1 MQFSAN
7 ERDGATAAHGGDS
20 TGPGKIGDNLA
31 TRLDPR
37 FFEKA
42 LMPGRRQTLAT
53 ALLVLLAMTCVDS
66 PKPVRAESASWLFAS
81 LLREKKILTYMR
93 MPVSGKLVR
102 LGETKTPAEPAHMN
116 VSPDRRTLFVSFR
129 STGQL
134 ASYRIHPANGSLV
147 RLSVVAGGEDPAFM
161 QPDSSGR
168 FLISAYYR
176 SNNVTVH
183 TVDKQ
188 GRISER
194 PLQTVATAEK
204 AHGVAIDSKDRFVFV
219 SHTGGNRVHQFA
231 FDKQR
236 GFLKALD
243 PTFVARPKGEHPRH
257 IVMHPSDR
265 WAYTSNEAGDS
276 LGVYAVD
283 GRSGV
288 LTPLQTLSSLP
299 DGFDKEKNATARC
312 EITPNGK
319 NVYVANRGHE
329 SIACYAINQKTGRVR
344 SLGQVPT
351 EKTPRSFT
359 IDPRGR
365 YLYAAGESSG
375 RIASFLILND
385 GMLERFATDKAGPVA
400 WWVIA
405 VDTPIPQ

>member
-1 MQFSAN
+1 M
-7 ERDGATAAHGGDS
+7 
-20 TGPGKIGDNLA
+20 L
-31 TRLDPR
+31 
-37 FFEKA
+37 
-42 LMPGRRQTLAT
+42 GRRQTLAT
-53 ALLVLLAMTCVDS
+53 TLLVLLAMTCVDS
-66 PKPVRAESASWLFAS
+66 ATPVRAESASWLFAS
-81 LLREKKILTYMR
+81 LLQEKKILTYMR

-102 LGETKTPAEPAHMN
+102 LGEIKTVAEPAQMN

-134 ASYRIHPANGSLV
+134 ASFRIHPANGSLTP
-147 RLSVVAGGEDPAFM
+147 LSVVAGGEDPAFL
-161 QPDSSGR
+161 QPDSTGR
-168 FLISAYYR
+168 LLVSAYYV
-176 SNNVTVH
+176 SNKVTVH
-183 TVDKQ
+183 AVDKQ
-188 GRISER
+188 GRISEQ
-194 PLQTVATAEK
+194 PLQTLKTAEK

-219 SHTGGNRVHQFA
+219 SHTGGNRIHQFA
-231 FDKQR
+231 LDR
-236 GFLKALD
+236 NGGRLRPLD
-243 PTFVARPKGEHPRH
+243 PPFVARPRGEHPRH

-283 GRSGV
+283 GKSGV
-288 LTPLQTLSSLP
+288 LKPLQTLSSLP
-299 DGFDKEKNATARC
+299 EGFDKSKNATARC
-312 EITPNGK
+312 EITPDGK

-359 IDPRGR
+359 IDPSGR
-365 YLYAAGESSG
+365 FLYAAGQSSG
-375 RIASFLILND
+375 RIASFRILDD
-385 GMLERFATDKAGPVA
+385 GMLERFATDRAGPVA